1 MIGKDILAY
10 HYALITGIQT
20 VKKFAPRVIKD
31 AQLPLIVLFADSL
44 ETIERAGNMTSKW
57 RSIRAVLFVESVGMG
72 TETSP
77 YTATDPFFSRVED
90 YFEARTTLGLAD
102 GTTELLHEYM
112 NDGGETMTPYPT
124 GTNSVG
130 QFWAITFTHRF
141 QVIKEVSYRSGL

>member
-1 MIGKDILAY
+1 MREKDILAY
-10 HYALITGIQT
+10 HYPLITGIQA

-31 AQLPLIVLFADSL
+31 AELPLIVLFADAL
-44 ETIERAGNMTSKW
+44 ETVERASNMTSKY

-77 YTATDPFFSRVED
+77 YTQTDPFFDRVEE
-90 YFEARTTLGLAD
+90 YFEARQTLALAD
-102 GTTELLHEYM
+102 GTTELIHEYM

-124 GTNSVG
+124 GTNSIG

-141 QVIKEVSYRSGL
+141 TVVKEVSYQSGE